1 MKLLL
6 VAAVALAGCST
17 AASAVGSLI
26 KPKPPEITVVTNVT
40 VPAPA
45 PVAVDKH
52 DGPAKA
58 MVAGALA
65 GGVAAVMVRTTP
77 ASVASGVLVGAGV
90 GYFVHAISD

>member
-6 VAAVALAGCST
+6 AVAVALAGCST

-26 KPKPPEITVVTNVT
+26 KPRPPEVTVVTNVM

-45 PVAVDKH
+45 APAEHH
-52 DGPAKA
+52 DGPGKA

-65 GGVAAVMVRTTP
+65 GGVAAVIVRTTP
-77 ASVASGVLVGAGV
+77 AAVASGVLVGAGV
-90 GYFVHAISD
+90 GYVVHAISD

>member
-26 KPKPPEITVVTNVT
+26 KPRPPEVTVVTNVT
-40 VPAPA
+40 VPSPPPA
-45 PVAVDKH
+45 ERH

-58 MVAGALA
+58 VVAGALA
-65 GGVAAVMVRTTP
+65 GGVAAVIVRTSP
-77 ASVASGVLVGAGV
+77 AAIASGVLLGAGV
-90 GYFVHAISD
+90 GYVVHAITD

>member
-6 VAAVALAGCST
+6 VLALTGCST

-26 KPKPPEITVVTNVT
+26 KPKPPEVTVVTNVT
-40 VPAPA
+40 VPAP
-45 PVAVDKH
+45 PVEAKH

-65 GGVAAVMVRTTP
+65 GGVAAVIVRTTP
-77 ASVASGVLVGAGV
+77 AAVASGVLVGAGV
-90 GYFVHAISD
+90 GYVVHAISD